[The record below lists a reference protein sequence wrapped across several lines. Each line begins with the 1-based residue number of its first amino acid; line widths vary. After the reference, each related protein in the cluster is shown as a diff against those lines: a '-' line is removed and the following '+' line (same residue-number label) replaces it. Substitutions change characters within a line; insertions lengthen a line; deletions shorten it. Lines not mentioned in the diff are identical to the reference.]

1 MQIKNQKTV
10 ASCVYIFNLIRL
22 KPKSLEKQ
30 RGKST
35 RNQTFGL
42 KVHGVVSTYINLDN
56 DVV

>member
-35 RNQTFGL
+35 RNQTFGSKFDGIL
-42 KVHGVVSTYINLDN
+42 STYIKL
-56 DVV
+56 VR